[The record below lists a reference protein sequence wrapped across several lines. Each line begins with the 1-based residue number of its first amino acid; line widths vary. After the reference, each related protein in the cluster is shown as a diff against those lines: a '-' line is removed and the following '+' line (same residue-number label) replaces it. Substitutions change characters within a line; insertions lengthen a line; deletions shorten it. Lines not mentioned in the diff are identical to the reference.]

1 MAEVAAETKVQSK
14 VIVAIDESECSS
26 YALKWA
32 LQNLDDKLKSG
43 LLLFSVISIDYSGA
57 FAGGYGSLPA
67 DLMTSM
73 QDNQKKFVA
82 SLLAKAKEI
91 CAKHGVDADTVSVMG
106 NPKDAICD
114 AVQKYHCQLLVLG
127 SHGRGAVGRAF
138 LGSVS
143 NYCVNHAKCPVLVVR
158 QPF

>member
-91 CAKHGVDADTVSVMG
+91 CAKHGVTYICRLMLIQCLLW
-106 NPKDAICD
+106 AI
-114 AVQKYHCQLLVLG
+114 QKMQYAMQCRNIIVNCLFW
-127 SHGRGAVGRAF
+127 AAMVGG
-138 LGSVS
+138 L
-143 NYCVNHAKCPVLVVR
+143 
-158 QPF
+158 

>member
-1 MAEVAAETKVQSK
+1 
-14 VIVAIDESECSS
+14 
-26 YALKWA
+26 
-32 LQNLDDKLKSG
+32 
-43 LLLFSVISIDYSGA
+43 
-57 FAGGYGSLPA
+57 
-67 DLMTSM
+67 MTSM